1 MSEKELWGIISVT
14 LAIIAYAPYF
24 RSLFKRE
31 IKPHMFSWFVWG
43 SCHAVAFIGP
53 YTRGAGAGAWSSAF
67 TAVACLSIAGLSF
80 FWGER
85 HITKGD
91 WISFI
96 MALAIIPL
104 WYFTNDPLGAVILA
118 LAISYLGCYPT
129 ARKSYKAPYTENIFM
144 WIVGALRYLVSIFA
158 IEHYSVVT
166 VFYTLGM
173 FFMNSFIISLLVWR
187 RRMQPELISR

>member
-1 MSEKELWGIISVT
+1 MLDKEVLGVISVV

-43 SCHAVAFIGP
+43 TCHAVAFIGP
-53 YTRGAGAGAWSSAF
+53 YTRGAGAGTWSSAF
-67 TAVACLSIAGLSF
+67 TSIICLSIAGLSF

-96 MALAIIPL
+96 MAMAIIPV
-104 WYFTNDPLGAVILA
+104 WYLTNDPLGAVILA
-118 LAISYLGCYPT
+118 LLISYFGCYPT
-129 ARKSYKAPYTENIFM
+129 ARKSYAAPYSENIFM
-144 WIVGALRYLVSIFA
+144 WIVGALRYFVSIFA
-158 IEHYSVVT
+158 IEHYSVVA

-173 FFMNSFIISLLVWR
+173 FFMNCFIISLLVLR
-187 RRMQPELISR
+187 RRVLPKLASS